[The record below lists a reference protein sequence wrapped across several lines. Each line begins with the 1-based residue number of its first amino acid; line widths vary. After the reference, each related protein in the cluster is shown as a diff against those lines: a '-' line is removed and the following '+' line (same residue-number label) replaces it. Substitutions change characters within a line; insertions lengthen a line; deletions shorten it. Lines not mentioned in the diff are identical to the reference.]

1 MPSAQTDDRE
11 FDLILYGATGFVGK
25 LLARYVAS
33 AAPAGTRI
41 ALAGRDAARV
51 EAVRAELPDSAHS
64 WGVVLAD
71 AADPDSLRH
80 MAERTRV
87 VVTTVGPYAE
97 FGLSWFWPAPMQAPT
112 TPTSPASRCSSGT
125 ASKPLTNAPSRAPPG
140 SCTPA
145 DSTPYRLT

>member
-41 ALAGRDAARV
+41 ALVGRDAARV

-64 WGVVLAD
+64 WGVVRATR
-71 AADPDSLRH
+71 PT
-80 MAERTRV
+80 RTACA
-87 VVTTVGPYAE
+87 T
-97 FGLSWFWPAPMQAPT
+97 WPNG
-112 TPTSPASRCSSGT
+112 RGWW
-125 ASKPLTNAPSRAPPG
+125 
-140 SCTPA
+140 
-145 DSTPYRLT
+145 